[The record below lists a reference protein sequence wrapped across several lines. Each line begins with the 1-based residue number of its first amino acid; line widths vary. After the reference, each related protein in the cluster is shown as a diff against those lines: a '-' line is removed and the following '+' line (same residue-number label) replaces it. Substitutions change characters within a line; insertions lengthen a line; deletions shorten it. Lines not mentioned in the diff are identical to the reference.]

1 MKDRSLKKGWPK
13 RRWLIRSLSGVSLL
27 IGGLALWFRLP
38 FSPLK
43 RDFLQDVAALKA
55 RQPEMTGVFTREE
68 LENLPELLQ
77 RYLAH
82 CGYLDASRAR
92 WMSMHYNDV
101 RFLQSV
107 NGSALTIDYSQLN
120 TAAEPAR
127 LALVESS
134 LYGVP
139 FQGYDYYQD
148 GVGGM
153 KGVIGKIFT
162 LFDQRG
168 TEMDRA
174 ALVTYLAEVLFLPSA
189 FFSGNIHFEEAGEDQ
204 LRATLTAYGQTVSGI
219 FSFNDDTEMIRF
231 TTDDR
236 SRAGDDGTMTR
247 TPWIATCGDYR
258 RAENGCLQPT
268 MFKATWQLPDG
279 DFTYFDGKIRA
290 ITYDE

>member
-1 MKDRSLKKGWPK
+1 MKDRSLEKGRRK

-27 IGGLALWFRLP
+27 IGGIAFWFRQP

-55 RQPEMTGVFTREE
+55 RQSEITGSGAAV
-68 LENLPELLQ
+68 ENLPELLQ
-77 RYLAH
+77 RYLDH
-82 CGYLDASRAR
+82 CGYLDAPQAR
-92 WMSMHYNDV
+92 WMSMCYKDV
-101 RFLQSV
+101 AFLMKA
-107 NGSALTIDYSQLN
+107 GGPTLTIDYTQIN

-134 LYGVP
+134 FYGMP

-153 KGVIGKIFT
+153 KGVIAKGIT

-174 ALVTYLAEVLFLPSA
+174 ALVTYLAEILFLPSA
-189 FFSGNIHFEEAGEDQ
+189 LFSDNIHFEEAGEDL
-204 LRATLTAYGQTVSGI
+204 LRATLTAYGQTVSGV
-219 FSFNDDTEMIRF
+219 FTFNDKAEMICF

-236 SRAGDDGTMTR
+236 YLAADDGTMIR
-247 TPWIATCGDYR
+247 TPWIATCGDYQ
-258 RAENGCLQPT
+258 RAKNGCLQPT
-268 MFKATWQLPDG
+268 TFKATWQMPDG
-279 DFTYFDGKIRA
+279 DFTYFDGKISA
-290 ITYDE
+290 ITYDDRT